1 MSEISFSMKTTHP
14 QTKMTVCERDRFI
27 LCESDHLR
35 RTVPSRGLSGDTTTC
50 AILTPSTITVTSVGP
65 DERKVYFTSSSVHDA
80 STQTPPSRPQST
92 ETSLMPVFRQGGKNP
107 DQTVVALQEHF
118 RQRDRESKVAV
129 DLEWRMRA
137 HAAVVYA
144 SSYQT
149 GRGVGVDRAQ
159 EHAYD
164 SFGMFRVTQPGPHDH
179 APHDAPAGA
188 VVAPGLKIC
197 GPRSP
202 SANFSR

>member
-1 MSEISFSMKTTHP
+1 
-14 QTKMTVCERDRFI
+14 
-27 LCESDHLR
+27 
-35 RTVPSRGLSGDTTTC
+35 
-50 AILTPSTITVTSVGP
+50 
-65 DERKVYFTSSSVHDA
+65 
-80 STQTPPSRPQST
+80 
-92 ETSLMPVFRQGGKNP
+92 MPVFRQGGKNP

-179 APHDAPAGA
+179 APQDAPAGA
-188 VVAPGLKIC
+188 VVAPGLKRFA
-197 GPRSP
+197 GRVLQ
-202 SANFSR
+202 ARTSRGDAGAWMQLV